1 MTFLRSNSHRPP
13 RDANRSETQM
23 TDQTFDIIIYGA
35 TSFVGQIMTRYMSEQ
50 FGDATIRWAIA
61 GRSRS
66 KLEKLS
72 KDIGLSG
79 IEMLVADASDE
90 AALQAMCARTKVIV
104 STVGPYALY
113 GDTLVKVCAASG
125 THYCDLTGEP
135 QWIRKMQA
143 RHEHAAR
150 QSGAWIVH
158 CCGFDSIP
166 SDLGVHFLQQQ
177 AMKKFGQTCNRINMR
192 VAKIKG
198 GASGG
203 TIASMINMVK
213 EASGDAELR
222 AQLKDPYSLCPP
234 GHGFTARQP
243 EVKMAYD
250 EEYKSW
256 TAPFIMAAINAR
268 VVHRSNALSN
278 NSYGTGFLYEEAM
291 VSGEGASGKRA
302 ARAISWGMAG
312 AVIGLAFAPTRWL
325 LENLVLP
332 KPGEGPSEEQQLG
345 GEYDLVF
352 CGTTPQGEKIRCRV
366 TGDRDPGYG
375 STAKMLAQAAA
386 CLARDVPE
394 STAGG
399 FWTPATLMGDRLIQR
414 LQAHAGLTFDL
425 EAM

>member
-1 MTFLRSNSHRPP
+1 
-13 RDANRSETQM
+13 M
-23 TDQTFDIIIYGA
+23 TDKTFDIVVYGA
-35 TSFVGQIMTRYMSEQ
+35 TSFVGQIMTRYMHAQ
-50 FGDATIRWAIA
+50 FGDGSIRWAIA
-61 GRSRS
+61 GRSQD
-66 KLEKLS
+66 KLQKLS
-72 KDIGLSG
+72 ETIGLSG

-90 AALQAMCARTKVIV
+90 AALEAICARTRVVV

-143 RHEHAAR
+143 RHESAAR
-150 QSGAWIVH
+150 KSGAWIVH

-166 SDLGVHFLQQQ
+166 SDLGVHFLQQHASRQ
-177 AMKKFGQTCNRINMR
+177 FGQACNRINMR
-192 VAKIKG
+192 VAEIRG

-213 EASGDAELR
+213 EASGDADLR
-222 AQLKDPYSLCPP
+222 RQLEDPYSLCPP
-234 GHGFTARQP
+234 GHGFSARQR

-250 EEYKSW
+250 DDYKSW
-256 TAPFIMAAINAR
+256 VAPFIMAAINAR

-278 NSYGTGFLYEEAM
+278 NSYGADFLYEEAM
-291 VSGEGASGKRA
+291 VTGAGGAGQRA
-302 ARAISWGMAG
+302 ARAISWGMT
-312 AVIGLAFAPTRWL
+312 GLMLGLLVPPIRWL
-325 LENLVLP
+325 LENHVLP
-332 KPGEGPSEEQQLG
+332 KPGEGPSEHAQLTG
-345 GEYDLVF
+345 GYDLVF
-352 CGTTPQGEKIRCRV
+352 LGTTPDGNKVRCRV

-399 FWTPATLMGDRLIQR
+399 FWTPATLMGDKLITR
-414 LQAHAGLTFDL
+414 LQAHAGLTFEL
-425 EAM
+425 EPV